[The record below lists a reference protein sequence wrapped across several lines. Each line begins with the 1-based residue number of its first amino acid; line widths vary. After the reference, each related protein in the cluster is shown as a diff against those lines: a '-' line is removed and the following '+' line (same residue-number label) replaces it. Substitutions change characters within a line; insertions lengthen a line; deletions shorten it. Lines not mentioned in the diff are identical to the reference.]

1 MPHAKRLQGVVKQ
14 MNRVA
19 DEASANRV
27 KAEDVLAQIEDRE
40 DRRNARLT
48 RARALDG

>member
-1 MPHAKRLQGVVKQ
+1 MPHAKRLQGIVKQ

-19 DEASANRV
+19 DEASANRI

-40 DRRNARLT
+40 ARRDARYAGT
-48 RARALDG
+48 RNG